1 MKFCPDCD
9 SKLSQNLADVASPG
23 ICPKCNPELITKKK
37 VSYGMN
43 YSGKTKRCS
52 KGCGADIYW
61 DELFK
66 SESGKFIPMDART
79 DEPHNCSTSIENS
92 DNGYFT
98 SEATQIITPSKNHN
112 ETIPKTIIPFSE

>member
-9 SKLSQNLADVASPG
+9 SKLSQNPADVASPG

-37 VSYGMN
+37 IFYGMN
-43 YSGKTKRCS
+43 HSGKTKRCS

-79 DEPHNCSTSIENS
+79 DEPHNCNESIIDSNDE
-92 DNGYFT
+92 YFT
-98 SEATQIITPSKNHN
+98 SETPK
-112 ETIPKTIIPFSE
+112 KTNNRRKHI